1 MRSKESGLEDSS
13 AVITRYHSF
22 IEQGNVTCTFKSILL
37 FIYNRLYGNICTT
50 WSLAVKLAPWCVFV
64 ICSAVTVLSSVKDGL
79 GPADD
84 LFPQV
89 FTAYIIAAFIDFA
102 GMPDV
107 HSPPT
112 NAPVP
117 DRNST
122 PEQKSQYL
130 DKVIGSFVNSC
141 LILPNVE
148 INTIKLRNEQQNV
161 PYPDAC
167 TVPCTIL
174 PGTLSCS
181 GFIKLINKKK
191 RKFCM
196 LKTRRTLLNYSTI
209 TDYTERKQYFLKQR
223 TKKAIKC

>member
-1 MRSKESGLEDSS
+1 MVWGQQ
-13 AVITRYHSF
+13 TM
-22 IEQGNVTCTFKSILL
+22 
-37 FIYNRLYGNICTT
+37 
-50 WSLAVKLAPWCVFV
+50 
-64 ICSAVTVLSSVKDGL
+64 
-79 GPADD
+79 
-84 LFPQV
+84 FPQV